1 MAVEEILTYLQ
12 DVLDAINDMQSCFID
27 FPNRYDIFEKDIMRR
42 CVVERKVEIM
52 GEAINRIKKID
63 SNVPIPNARA
73 IIDTRNRIIHAYDNV
88 QPEFLWSLVIR
99 HIPQLKEDIE
109 NVIAEYEARYNNELN
124 SQQPQ

>member
-52 GEAINRIKKID
+52 EKPLIESKK
-63 SNVPIPNARA
+63 
-73 IIDTRNRIIHAYDNV
+73 
-88 QPEFLWSLVIR
+88 
-99 HIPQLKEDIE
+99 
-109 NVIAEYEARYNNELN
+109 
-124 SQQPQ
+124 